1 MDDGGVPVRLEPPG
15 EMNLIGYFLRGLV
28 QRGMEASGGRVP
40 RRLAGHRYLI
50 RSEGMEVTLIIGS
63 DEILIRRGRHPRI
76 DATVRAGLESMIEL
90 LREGRVVG
98 PFLRGSLTV
107 RGKIWRLLPL
117 MGVLR
122 GGLAR

>member
-15 EMNLIGYFLRGLV
+15 EMNLIGYFLRCLL
-28 QRGMEASGGRVP
+28 QRGLEAAGGRVP
-40 RRLAGHRYLI
+40 RSLAGQRYLI

-63 DEILIRRGRHPRI
+63 DEIVIRRGRHPRI
-76 DATVRAGLESMIEL
+76 DASVRAGLEMMIRL
-90 LREGRVVG
+90 LREGRIVG
-98 PFLRGSLTV
+98 PVLRGSLGV

-122 GGLAR
+122 GGLVR

>member
-28 QRGMEASGGRVP
+28 QRGLEAAGGRIP
-40 RRLAGHRYLI
+40 RGLAGQRYLI
-50 RSEGMEVTLIIGS
+50 RSEGMEVTLIFGS
-63 DEILIRRGRHPRI
+63 DEIGIRRGRHPRI
-76 DATVRAGLESMIEL
+76 DATVRAGLEPMIHL
-90 LREGRVVG
+90 LREGKVVG
-98 PFLRGSLTV
+98 PVLRGSLGV

-117 MGVLR
+117 MGLLR